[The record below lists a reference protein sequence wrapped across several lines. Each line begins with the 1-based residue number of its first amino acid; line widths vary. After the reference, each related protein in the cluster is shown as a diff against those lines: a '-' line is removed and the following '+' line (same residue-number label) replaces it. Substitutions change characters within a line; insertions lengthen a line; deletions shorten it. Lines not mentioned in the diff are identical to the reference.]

1 MFTKQ
6 ATVTITEAGI
16 QVSGAFSI
24 EAGGKLDLNELIPGG
39 SNNLQITTSLD
50 VSALK
55 LLVLLCDRALVL
67 ETNSGSEPV
76 NTFTLAAGV
85 PFVWFAQQGAL
96 RDTGGTAVATDI
108 TALFATLAAGEDA
121 TFQMQTLFDVT
132 P

>member
-16 QVSGAFSI
+16 QVSAAFSI
-24 EAGGKLDLNELIPGG
+24 EGGGKLDLSETIPGG
-39 SNNLQITTSLD
+39 SSNLQLTAALD

-55 LLVLLCDRALVL
+55 LLVLLCDRDITI
-67 ETNSGSEPV
+67 ETNSGGSPV
-76 NTFTLAAGV
+76 NTFSLSAGV

-96 RDTGGTAVATDI
+96 RDTGGTAVTTDI
-108 TALFATLAAGEDA
+108 TALFATLAAGDDA
-121 TFQMQTLFDVT
+121 TFQMQTLSDVT